1 MKNKKYRSLNRSTT
15 RIRYHIVLAFKYH
28 YKIARIIGEENM
40 KRVITSTVA
49 HCDGVKLLA
58 IGIDK
63 YHVHLIVSSPPYWSI
78 SRLVSRIKQLS
89 THKAWG
95 KYSHIL
101 EGSYYKK
108 KVLFSD
114 GYFCETI
121 GSISEDEIID
131 YVLNQGV

>member
-1 MKNKKYRSLNRSTT
+1 MKNKKYKSLNRSTT
-15 RIRYHIVLAFKYH
+15 RIRYHIVLAFKYR
-28 YKIARIIGEENM
+28 YKIANIIGEENI
-40 KRVITSTVA
+40 KRVITSA
-49 HCDGVKLLA
+49 IARCDGVKLLA

-63 YHVHLIVSSPPYWSI
+63 DHVHLIVSSPPYWSV
-78 SRLVSRIKQLS
+78 SQLVSRVKQLS

-108 KVLFSD
+108 KFLFSD

-121 GSISEDEIID
+121 GNVSEDKILD
-131 YVLNQGV
+131 YVLNQGL

>member
-1 MKNKKYRSLNRSTT
+1 
-15 RIRYHIVLAFKYH
+15 
-28 YKIARIIGEENM
+28 M

-49 HCDGVKLLA
+49 RCDGVKLLA

-63 YHVHLIVSSPPYWSI
+63 YHVHLIVSSPPYWSV
-78 SRLVSRIKQLS
+78 SQLVSRIKQLI
-89 THKAWG
+89 THKAWE

-101 EGSYYKK
+101 EGSYKK

-121 GSISEDEIID
+121 GGMSEDKIFD

>member
-1 MKNKKYRSLNRSTT
+1 MKNKKYKSLNRSTT
-15 RIRYHIVLAFKYH
+15 RIRYHIVLSFKDH
-28 YKIARIIGEENM
+28 YKIASSIGEENI
-40 KRVITSTVA
+40 KRVITSA
-49 HCDGVKLLA
+49 IARCDGVKLLA

-63 YHVHLIVSSPPYWSI
+63 DHVHLIVSSPPYWSV
-78 SRLVSRIKQLS
+78 SQLVGRVKQLS

-108 KVLFSD
+108 KFLFSD

-121 GSISEDEIID
+121 GNVSEDRIFD
-131 YVLNQGV
+131 YVLNQGL